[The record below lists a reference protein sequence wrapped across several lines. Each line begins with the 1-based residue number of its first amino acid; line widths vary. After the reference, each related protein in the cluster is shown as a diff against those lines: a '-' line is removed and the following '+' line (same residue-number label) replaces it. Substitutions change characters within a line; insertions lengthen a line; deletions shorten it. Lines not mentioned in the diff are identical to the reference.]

1 MSAPASIKRADAV
14 RIGVFDQVVSGGGVR
29 FFTLKLLEE
38 FSRLSSGGWHFHLMW
53 PLFDS
58 SDKFLA
64 APRLGHVSFE
74 RISLGARARARN
86 VALPALRKVAGQS
99 ARWALYEEGV
109 CGDEQRSLR
118 AGDGRGLRW
127 LDERADEFDLIYL
140 PYPYLTLPGAGE
152 WRPKKPLVI
161 TLHDLAHEQTD
172 AWGDLTEPLRREVPR
187 WTQLADLVIF
197 SSDYV
202 KREAQ
207 KLYGLPEE
215 RARRIHLAPAK
226 LENSDGP
233 EARARHGLTGKYVFT
248 LGWAA
253 KHKRVDTIVEGFAL
267 FKRRTGA
274 DVALVVAGPRTETLA
289 AGDTHGLEVGRDL
302 FALGYVA
309 DEDIPALYRDAEAV
323 VTASVSEAGLNAMI
337 FDAMSYGRPVIC
349 SNIPQFVERLGT
361 DDALALTFD
370 PHSPQSLAAAFA
382 RLFAEPARAES
393 RARAAKKFIDSRTL
407 SDVGRDYLAAFK
419 SVLAKSAPGEPA

>member
-1 MSAPASIKRADAV
+1 MTAPKGPSKANVLRV
-14 RIGVFDQVVSGGGVR
+14 GVFDQIVSGGGVR
-29 FFTLKLLEE
+29 VFTLKLLEE
-38 FSRLSSGGWHFHLMW
+38 FSRLSGGAWRFHLMW

-58 SDKFLA
+58 GDNFLPR
-64 APRLGHVSFE
+64 PRLGGVSFE
-74 RISLGARARARN
+74 RIGFDQRARARN
-86 VALPALRKVAGQS
+86 ALIPAARKVAGQS
-99 ARWALYEEGV
+99 SRWARYEGETREG
-109 CGDEQRSLR
+109 EQRALR

-127 LDERADEFDLIYL
+127 LDERADNFDLIYL
-140 PYPYLTLPGAGE
+140 PYPYLTLPGAWE

-172 AWGDLTEPLRREVPR
+172 AWGDLTEPLRREVSR
-187 WTQLADLVIF
+187 WTKLADLVIF

-207 KLYGLPEE
+207 KLYALPEE
-215 RARRIHLAPAK
+215 RARRIHLAPAGG
-226 LENSDGP
+226 ENRDGP
-233 EARARHGLTGKYVFT
+233 DARSLHGLPGKYVFT

-253 KHKRVDTIVEGFAL
+253 RHKRVDTIIEGFAL

-274 DVALVVAGPRTETLA
+274 DVALVVAGPRTESLT

-309 DEDIPALYRDAEAV
+309 EDDIPALYRGAEAV

-337 FDAMSYGRPVIC
+337 FDAMSYGRPVVC
-349 SNIPQFVERLGT
+349 SDIPQFVERLGT

-370 PHSPQSLAAAFA
+370 PLSPQSLADALARHFA
-382 RLFAEPARAES
+382 DPARAGS
-393 RARAAKKFIDSRTL
+393 RARAAQKFINSRTL
-407 SDVGRDYLAAFK
+407 ADVGRDYLAAFK
-419 SVLAKSAPGEPA
+419 SVLEKSAPL